1 MKSGNAVWSEGVKKI
16 GNSKRGSKMLWM
28 WGSGTQEVGV
38 FKEEGK
44 KEKGGNGTSMR
55 GVGESE
61 GA

>member
-1 MKSGNAVWSEGVKKI
+1 VWSEGVKKI